1 MPRVVVLDDR
11 GKPIKP
17 PNSRRRH
24 ATAHE
29 KGAAV
34 DMYFD
39 GVSYRKTAQ
48 NVKQYFGLET
58 APCTIYRWVRELTAK
73 ADSALKPTK
82 VHAGDVWVADEVVVN
97 VGGQNYWLFN
107 VMDAD
112 SRFLLAAYL
121 SPERTTRAAATALA
135 MARERAAEPPEQL
148 KTDGLP
154 SYRRAM
160 RRAFP
165 TRLVKHVVSQGIRA
179 EINNNLSERLQ
190 GTIRDRDKTLRG
202 QGARNGTS
210 LCRWLSYALQL
221 LSPARKPT
229 G

>member
-1 MPRVVVLDDR
+1 MALLHLLGSLAYNTAMGHLCGATCKRKTGQSCRTCRSSGAVRFVQLDDR

-17 PNSRRRH
+17 TDGQRRQ
-24 ATAHE
+24 ATSHE

-48 NVKQYFGLET
+48 NMKQYFGRET
-58 APCTIYRWVRELTAK
+58 GPTSIYRWVRELMAK
-73 ADSALKPTK
+73 ADEALKPMK
-82 VHAGDVWVADEVVVN
+82 VNAGKTWVADEVVIN

-107 VMDAD
+107 VMDSD

-165 TRLVKHVVSQGIRA
+165 TRLVKHVVSQGIPQK
-179 EINNNLSERLQ
+179 S
-190 GTIRDRDKTLRG
+190 TT
-202 QGARNGTS
+202 T
-210 LCRWLSYALQL
+210 
-221 LSPARKPT
+221 
-229 G
+229 